1 MSSKAVVQGT
11 FTHIL
16 PHTPLTTSPPAYGET
31 LSAELALFNIRVL
44 IAVPGTFNTGLAHPI
59 AGTPMLDYD
68 AARDVLRRLVEK
80 RKYAPNQGGPRKG
93 DGGARGRYPRRG
105 ARRRPGYYRVMPLW
119 LFLGGDAVHDALARA
134 EQWRAVAE
142 EWRAVGE
149 GLREDDVQSQHM

>member
-1 MSSKAVVQGT
+1 MLQGT

-59 AGTPMLDYD
+59 AGTPMPDYD
-68 AARDVLRRLVEK
+68 ATRDVLRRLVEK
-80 RKYAPNQGGPRKG
+80 SKYAPNQGGPAKG
-93 DGGARGRYPRRG
+93 TEALVDVIRGEGHAAGRG
-105 ARRRPGYYRVMPLW
+105 RVMPLW
-119 LFLGGDAVHDALARA
+119 LCLGGDAVHDALARA

-149 GLREDDVQSQHM
+149 GLSEDDVQSQHM